1 MKDFLVLDDTAAA
14 KKLFGEDL
22 SQACLVIT
30 SRTEP
35 KNPSV
40 DMHNGKYNLV
50 AFASNDLERIK
61 KLEHLAKI
69 TTVWEQVPKISN
81 VYGK

>member
-1 MKDFLVLDDTAAA
+1 
-14 KKLFGEDL
+14 
-22 SQACLVIT
+22 
-30 SRTEP
+30 
-35 KNPSV
+35 
-40 DMHNGKYNLV
+40 MHNEYYLV
-50 AFASNDLERIK
+50 AFAFNDLERIK

>member
-1 MKDFLVLDDTAAA
+1 MA
-14 KKLFGEDL
+14 G
-22 SQACLVIT
+22 
-30 SRTEP
+30 
-35 KNPSV
+35 V
-40 DMHNGKYNLV
+40 DNKYYLV